1 MYQSYP
7 TSGQPQQPQFQQPPS
22 SVVNAVRL
30 MYAGAALSGL
40 EIVLS
45 LVTISSLKAA
55 IRANDPSLTA
65 TQLNTAE
72 GIAVGFA
79 VVLGLIGVGLWLW
92 MAWANRKGRNWARIV
107 ASVFFGLN
115 TLFAF
120 LSLARPHASLGLIFT
135 ILVWLVGLGAIVLIW
150 NKQSAPFYS

>member
-7 TSGQPQQPQFQQPPS
+7 TSGQPQQPQLQQPPG

-72 GIAVGFA
+72 GVAVGFA

-92 MAWANRKGRNWARIV
+92 MAWANRKGRNWEIGRAHV
-107 ASVFFGLN
+107 
-115 TLFAF
+115 
-120 LSLARPHASLGLIFT
+120 
-135 ILVWLVGLGAIVLIW
+135 
-150 NKQSAPFYS
+150 